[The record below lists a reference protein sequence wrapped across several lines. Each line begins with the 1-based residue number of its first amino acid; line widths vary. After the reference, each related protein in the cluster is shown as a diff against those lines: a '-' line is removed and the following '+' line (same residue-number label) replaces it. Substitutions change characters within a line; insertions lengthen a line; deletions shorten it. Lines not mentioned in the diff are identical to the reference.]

1 MPVVFQCMIFV
12 ADGASH
18 VSGYDPWLMVPV
30 VFQGMIRVVDHAVRV
45 GRVSGYG
52 LCG

>member
-1 MPVVFQCMIFV
+1 MPVVFQCMNFV

-30 VFQGMIRVVDHAVRV
+30 VFQGMIHVVDHA
-45 GRVSGYG
+45 GRVSGYDPWG
-52 LCG
+52 C